1 MQIPLTQFEQY
12 IDEAILK
19 RGFQYF
25 KKGHV
30 HEPEEISPGVYEA
43 IVEGSED
50 YTVQLTLKNG
60 IITEYVCDCPY
71 DFGPVC
77 KHVAAVIFYLQ
88 QDELELGN
96 KTKRAK
102 TSQTS
107 KPAKR
112 KTIAEQVDELLEKVT
127 RAELKQF
134 VREQVSQNAQFRNL
148 FLSSFAQHNSN
159 ESKELYVKQM
169 KSILKTASDRDGFI
183 DWSAAK
189 LVGIAV
195 DNLLESARK
204 QIDNCNYKSAVFICT
219 AVMEQMTEALQ
230 YADDSNGEIG
240 GRIDAAYEMLYNIAQ
255 EQSSE
260 EIRKLIIEYC
270 FTSFD
275 KQIYSGWDWHIGIL
289 RLAALLLKTE
299 EETERIFKQIDKSQM
314 SDYEMERARK
324 IKYEILLKTKGE
336 NAAEKYL
343 EQNITNSKLRRVAI
357 QKALEKRDFEKAASL
372 AENGVS
378 YDLKDRPGLAKEW
391 YDWLLKIAQA
401 QNDSEKIIKYARL
414 LFIDNF
420 RNEQDYYMIMKQQV
434 KPEEWNAFV
443 EAVIQD
449 ITTKKQWLDIG
460 LIASIFIK
468 EEWWDRLLEL
478 VKKSP
483 DLNTIDRYEKYLFK
497 NYSTEM
503 IELYANGILN
513 YMKNSMG
520 RDHYKNACRYIRKII
535 KMGGR
540 DKANGIISYLRAEYP
555 KRKALM
561 EELDF
566 AHQSI
571 YKI

>member
-1 MQIPLTQFEQY
+1 MQIPLNQFEQY
-12 IDEAILK
+12 IDETILK
-19 RGFQYF
+19 RGLRYF
-25 KKGHV
+25 KNGQV

-43 IVEGSED
+43 IVEGTED

-60 IITEYVCDCPY
+60 IITEYVCNCPY

-88 QDELELGN
+88 QEELVLSN
-96 KTKRAK
+96 KTKRAKTTK

-112 KTIAEQVDELLEKVT
+112 KTVAEQVDELLEKAT
-127 RAELKQF
+127 HDELKQF
-134 VREQVSQNAQFRNL
+134 VREQTLQNASFRNL

-159 ESKELYVKQM
+159 ESKELYVKQV
-169 KSILKTASDRDGFI
+169 KAIFKAASDRDGFI
-183 DWSAAK
+183 DWSASR
-189 LVGIAV
+189 LVGKAV

-204 QIDNCNYKSAVFICT
+204 QIESCNYKSAIFICT

-240 GRIDAAYEMLYNIAQ
+240 GRVEVAYEMLYNIAL

-275 KQIYSGWDWHIGIL
+275 KQIYSGWDWHTDIL

-299 EETERIFKQIDKSQM
+299 EETERIFKQIDKAQR
-314 SDYEMERARK
+314 SDYEMERVQN

-357 QKALEKRDFEKAASL
+357 QKALEKRDFDKAASL
-372 AENGVS
+372 AEDGVS

-401 QNDSEKIIKYARL
+401 QNDSEKIIEYARL

-420 RNEQDYYMIMKQQV
+420 RKEQDYYTIMKQQV

-443 EAVIQD
+443 EAIIKD
-449 ITTKKQWLDIG
+449 IKTSKRWFDDIS

-483 DLNTIDRYEKYLFK
+483 SLNTIDRYEKYLSK
-497 NYSTEM
+497 NYSKEI

-513 YMKNSMG
+513 YMKNNMG
-520 RDHYKNACRYIRKII
+520 RNHYQNACSYIQKIT

-540 DKANGIISYLRAEYP
+540 DKANEIISYLRTVYP

-561 EELDF
+561 EELDRV
-566 AHQSI
+566 
-571 YKI
+571 

>member
-12 IDEAILK
+12 IDETILK
-19 RGFQYF
+19 RGLQYF

-112 KTIAEQVDELLEKVT
+112 KTVAEQVDELLEKVT
-127 RAELKQF
+127 HAELKQF

-159 ESKELYVKQM
+159 ESKELYVKQV

-299 EETERIFKQIDKSQM
+299 EETERIFKQIDKAQR
-314 SDYEMERARK
+314 SDYEIERAQN

-401 QNDSEKIIKYARL
+401 QNDSEKIIEYARL

-449 ITTKKQWLDIG
+449 ITTKKRWLDIG

-468 EEWWDRLLEL
+468 EEWWNRLLEL

-483 DLNTIDRYEKYLFK
+483 DLNTIDRYEKHLSK
-497 NYSTEM
+497 NYSKEI

-520 RDHYKNACRYIRKII
+520 RDHYQNACRYIRKII

-561 EELDF
+561 EELD
-566 AHQSI
+566 
-571 YKI
+571 KI

>member
-12 IDEAILK
+12 IDETILK
-19 RGFQYF
+19 RGLRYF
-25 KKGHV
+25 KNGQV

-43 IVEGSED
+43 IVEGTED

-60 IITEYVCDCPY
+60 MITEYVCDCPY

-112 KTIAEQVDELLEKVT
+112 KTVAEQVDELLEKVT
-127 RAELKQF
+127 HAELKQF

-159 ESKELYVKQM
+159 ESKELYVKQV

-299 EETERIFKQIDKSQM
+299 EETERIFKQIDKAQR
-314 SDYEMERARK
+314 SDYEMEKAQN

-401 QNDSEKIIKYARL
+401 QNDSEKIIEYARL

-449 ITTKKQWLDIG
+449 ITTKKRWLDIG

-468 EEWWDRLLEL
+468 EEWWNRLLEL

-483 DLNTIDRYEKYLFK
+483 DLNTIDRYEKHLSK
-497 NYSTEM
+497 NYSKEI

-520 RDHYKNACRYIRKII
+520 RDHYQNACRYIRKII

-561 EELDF
+561 EELDRV
-566 AHQSI
+566 
-571 YKI
+571 